1 MATDT
6 RIDKDSLLNLYTEEN
21 KYLEGYWAGVVTGR
35 SDPGIRAVYIR
46 YDEEERRP
54 KLRLFSYDELIGTA
68 WLIAQ
73 GVHRW
78 VAAALV
84 KEEYVIAAPFG
95 AWVNAPREDYEFVNV
110 MLEDGSEWSIG
121 TANVSD
127 ADLGF
132 VEDYAVWGSDGGK
145 LLDLRSGEFSPRL
158 SVISVSSPYSSAH

>member
-6 RIDKDSLLNLYTEEN
+6 RINKNSLLDLYKEEN

-46 YDEEERRP
+46 YDEEEQRP
-54 KLRLFSYDELIGTA
+54 KLRLFSYDELIATA
-68 WLIAQ
+68 WLVAQ
-73 GVHRW
+73 GIHRW
-78 VAAALV
+78 LAAALV

-95 AWVNAPREDYEFVNV
+95 AWVNAPREDYQFVNV
-110 MLEDGSEWSIG
+110 TLEDGAEWAIG
-121 TANVSD
+121 TADVSD

-145 LLDLRSGEFSPRL
+145 LLDLSSEEFRPRL
-158 SVISVSSPYSSAH
+158 SVIPVGAPFSSVH